1 MFSNEYNKKIQKEI
15 ENINRQFIAHQRRTG
30 RGDVQVGSGQYLL
43 GRAVGGAAAG
53 GAATGGAATGGEC
66 PHCQGSGILD
76 LVKLP
81 FKMMGLGESRGE
93 ELAKMAESYEGGKKK
108 RGRPRK
114 AKGGAEGAGILDIV
128 KLPFKALKVFGL
140 GKKKKGGAETG
151 GANSLNNTGGAE
163 TGGKRKRGRPR
174 KAAGGS
180 LFGTLAKAAN
190 MFNMSGPTPLENIV
204 GPEATNAFKNMAYDA
219 IGSKLGLGK
228 PKKAKAEKKVKKVVK
243 SPWVAH
249 VKKWAADHKMKYG
262 DAMKD
267 KACAKAYHK

>member
-15 ENINRQFIAHQRRTG
+15 EEINRKFIAHQRKTG
-30 RGDVQVGSGQYLL
+30 RGDIQVGSGQHLL
-43 GRAVGGAAAG
+43 GRAVGGSL
-53 GAATGGAATGGEC
+53 TGGAETGGAQTGGMC

-76 LVKLP
+76 LVKIP

-93 ELAKMAESYEGGKKK
+93 EIAKMAEAYEGGKKK

-114 AKGGAEGAGILDIV
+114 NGAGLLDLV
-128 KLPFKALKVFGL
+128 KIPLKVLGL
-140 GKKKKGGAETG
+140 GK
-151 GANSLNNTGGAE
+151 TGGAE
-163 TGGKRKRGRPR
+163 TGGKKKAGRPR
-174 KAAGGS
+174 KAQGGAETGGS

-204 GPEATNAFKNMAYDA
+204 GPEATDAFKNMAYDA

-228 PKKAKAEKKVKKVVK
+228 PKKAKPTKPAKPAKAKKATK

-249 VKKWAADHKMKYG
+249 VKKWAVDHKMKYG

-267 KACAKAYHK
+267 NACKKAYRK